1 MHRILA
7 LDIGERRIGVAVSD
21 PLGIT
26 AQGVETIETRGA
38 QRDRERIAQLAAQYE
53 TKRLLLGLPRSMDGS
68 EGFQAQRVR
77 EFAAGLEDMGFEIRY
92 QDERLTTA
100 SARRTLIEGG
110 VRRQKRK
117 QVIDKLASVYIL
129 QSYLNAGGWK

>member
-38 QRDRERIAQLAAQYE
+38 QRDRERIAQLAAQYK

-129 QSYLNAGGWK
+129 QSYLDAGGWK

>member
-100 SARRTLIEGG
+100 SARWTLIEGG

-129 QSYLNAGGWK
+129 QSYLDAGGWK

>member
-129 QSYLNAGGWK
+129 QSYLDAGGWK

>member
-100 SARRTLIEGG
+100 SARRTLLEGG

-129 QSYLNAGGWK
+129 QSYLDAGGWK

>member
-7 LDIGERRIGVAVSD
+7 LDIGERRIGVAVAD

-129 QSYLNAGGWK
+129 QSYLDAGGWK

>member
-26 AQGVETIETRGA
+26 AQGVETIQTRGA

-129 QSYLNAGGWK
+129 QSYLDAGGWK